1 MTNYFLMLNVK
12 ISKTFYLKEKKIK
25 IVVVYHHYGC
35 VVMCNVYFCYKILL
49 PSPISIPNIRNIE
62 IVPDNFIS

>member
-1 MTNYFLMLNVK
+1 MTNYFLLLNVK

-25 IVVVYHHYGC
+25 IVVVHHQHGC
-35 VVMCNVYFCYKILL
+35 VMCNVYFCYKILL

-62 IVPDNFIS
+62 IVPDYFIS